1 MDQEE
6 AKCFEIT
13 VCDLQVAFTLPVPPY
28 KANAPSEQNLVSS
41 AAQWQVYSELY
52 ISFDN
57 TYSHGAIYMIYGS
70 IQLTFLLP
78 FESYSTTHSQPSF

>member
-41 AAQWQVYSELY
+41 AAQ
-52 ISFDN
+52 
-57 TYSHGAIYMIYGS
+57 
-70 IQLTFLLP
+70 
-78 FESYSTTHSQPSF
+78 